1 MKDVKGSMIYGILF
15 VTLVSWFRGTSET
28 SFPNTLVIPITNIS
42 KKFFSKFN
50 RSQVWVALVTLF
62 YVDVLATTGTMHT
75 MSKIG
80 GVHNNRVHIGSIP
93 TATYMESSAG
103 MREGGRTGLT
113 AVVIGL
119 YFFISL
125 FFIPL
130 FSSVPPWAIGPSL
143 VLVGVMM
150 MKVVKDINWADM
162 RKQSLVF

>member
-1 MKDVKGSMIYGILF
+1 
-15 VTLVSWFRGTSET
+15 
-28 SFPNTLVIPITNIS
+28 
-42 KKFFSKFN
+42 
-50 RSQVWVALVTLF
+50 
-62 YVDVLATTGTMHT
+62 
-75 MSKIG
+75 
-80 GVHNNRVHIGSIP
+80 
-93 TATYMESSAG
+93 MESSAG

-119 YFFISL
+119 YLFISL

-162 RKQSLVF
+162 RKQSLLF